1 MTTLLL
7 GWSIVY
13 NVNTFRKSK
22 DWRMYLTSL
31 DKYDIIWS
39 LSLKWNK
46 HLCNFALHIRRHW
59 VPVFFSEKWFI
70 TQRLS
75 VVRLIA
81 ECKKSKLIDCWMQK
95 IIGHI
100 YISTSTEFWN
110 NNYKSFI
117 CINND
122 QMTTF
127 LVTWLQHNRELGLG
141 RTLFPAGQTKTCP
154 LLHKTFCMFRC
165 WDVDWWPVKGTTSS
179 WPLLRNLDLALNSA
193 NHKVPWPAVKM
204 FNVRDRWQIPLKV
217 HDIG

>member
-1 MTTLLL
+1 MLSGSLLNAKKA
-7 GWSIVY
+7 S
-13 NVNTFRKSK
+13 S
-22 DWRMYLTSL
+22 
-31 DKYDIIWS
+31 
-39 LSLKWNK
+39 
-46 HLCNFALHIRRHW
+46 
-59 VPVFFSEKWFI
+59 
-70 TQRLS
+70 
-75 VVRLIA
+75 LIA
-81 ECKKSKLIDCWMQK
+81 ECKKLLD
-95 IIGHI
+95 
-100 YISTSTEFWN
+100 ISTSTEFWN

-141 RTLFPAGQTKTCP
+141 RTLFPAGQTKTCQ